1 LVQVNHDW
9 DWESADESLKKAA
22 VLEPGSATVLGN
34 RAYLARD
41 LGQLEKAIELRREA
55 IALDPLRANF
65 HLALGY
71 ELLLL
76 GRFDEAKAAL
86 QRAQELNPQLS
97 SLHLTRGTILLLE
110 GHQLESLA
118 EMEKETGEWEKLSG
132 ESMAYYALQ
141 RREDSDHALNKLIAT
156 HQNDC
161 AYQIAEV
168 YAYRKETGKAFKW
181 LDRAFQQRDPGV
193 PDFKSNPLMKSLRQD
208 PRFPELLKKMRLP
221 D

>member
-1 LVQVNHDW
+1 
-9 DWESADESLKKAA
+9 
-22 VLEPGSATVLGN
+22 
-34 RAYLARD
+34 
-41 LGQLEKAIELRREA
+41 
-55 IALDPLRANF
+55 
-65 HLALGY
+65 
-71 ELLLL
+71 L

-97 SLHLTRGTILLLE
+97 SLRLTRGAIFLLE
-110 GHQLESLA
+110 GHELESLA

-132 ESMAYYALQ
+132 ESIAYHTLR

-168 YAYRKETGKAFKW
+168 YAYRQETEKAFKW

-193 PDFKSNPLMKSLRQD
+193 PEFKSNPLMRSLRGD
-208 PRFPELLKKMRLP
+208 PRYVELLKKMRFP
-221 D
+221 N